1 MYLCFWFCFC
11 MRCFLL
17 VFSIFFSR
25 RLSTILLVIHL
36 SHKAAY
42 AEIFVRYEIFVTAY
56 FLTFSL
62 ANILIISCRFYAP
75 IIHFKPSFSVTHTFF
90 VSNKITNRYIYET
103 LSSGDSSPLS
113 KLFPSKY
120 HLIECTSIIV
130 L

>member
-1 MYLCFWFCFC
+1 M
-11 MRCFLL
+11 FLVL
-17 VFSIFFSR
+17 FLYALFLTCIFHFFSR

-36 SHKAAY
+36 SHKAGS